1 MNSNREL
8 FETMPVRKALTK
20 MAIPTIISQL
30 ITMIY
35 NLADTFFIGQ
45 TNNSY
50 MVAAVSVSYMLF
62 YILTALSNLLGI
74 GGGSLISRMLGEHR
88 DEECRN
94 VCSFSLY
101 TSALVGVLYSLGVLV
116 FMEPILNLIGTSE
129 NTIAFCRQYL
139 FWVVVVGGLP
149 TMLSLTMSHLLR
161 NIGHAKKSSFGIGMG
176 GILNIIPDP
185 IFMFLIL
192 KPGNEVIGAAV
203 ATMLSNVISFI
214 YFAVVFFRLKDS
226 TILCYSIKKLKPH
239 KGAIPAIFLVGLPA
253 MLGPLLAA
261 ISNIV
266 VNNLMVSYNDFAIAA
281 MGIVKKVDM
290 IPLSISQGVAQ
301 AMLPLVAYNYAS
313 KDYKRMND
321 FTKASQFCV
330 MGFAFACV
338 IVFEMFALY
347 IITPFIKDPQTV
359 EYGVRF
365 LRIAVIGTP
374 FMGYNILTT
383 FNFQAV
389 GKGAES
395 IVISSCRQG
404 VISIPFMFLMN
415 RIAGLFGLAWTQTLA
430 DILTFIIAFVLYR
443 RFYKRLRSSQL

>member
-1 MNSNREL
+1 
-8 FETMPVRKALTK
+8 
-20 MAIPTIISQL
+20 
-30 ITMIY
+30 
-35 NLADTFFIGQ
+35 
-45 TNNSY
+45 
-50 MVAAVSVSYMLF
+50 
-62 YILTALSNLLGI
+62 
-74 GGGSLISRMLGEHR
+74 
-88 DEECRN
+88 
-94 VCSFSLY
+94 
-101 TSALVGVLYSLGVLV
+101 
-116 FMEPILNLIGTSE
+116 
-129 NTIAFCRQYL
+129 
-139 FWVVVVGGLP
+139 
-149 TMLSLTMSHLLR
+149 
-161 NIGHAKKSSFGIGMG
+161 
-176 GILNIIPDP
+176 
-185 IFMFLIL
+185 
-192 KPGNEVIGAAV
+192 
-203 ATMLSNVISFI
+203 
-214 YFAVVFFRLKDS
+214 
-226 TILCYSIKKLKPH
+226 
-239 KGAIPAIFLVGLPA
+239 
-253 MLGPLLAA
+253 
-261 ISNIV
+261 
-266 VNNLMVSYNDFAIAA
+266 MVSYNDFAIAA